1 MEKFQKSTWATL
13 DSFSSLCFL
22 NFQSA
27 FKLNGKNGSARCF
40 WGGGD
45 LARRFDAG
53 SVQCAS
59 PV

>member
-40 WGGGD
+40 
-45 LARRFDAG
+45 
-53 SVQCAS
+53 
-59 PV
+59 